1 LTNWSQI
8 FKKKKLDEDSF
19 DHARVTTGLS
29 LQKDLIQA
37 NAVADSTVVETVD
50 EAAATEVV
58 VAETVDE
65 AATEVV
71 VAETVDEVATEVVVA
86 ETVDEAAE
94 TEVVVDSDNVAK
106 AAVAVPADT
115 DFKSD

>member
-8 FKKKKLDEDSF
+8 SKKKKLDEDSF
-19 DHARVTTGLS
+19 DHARVTTGLL

-37 NAVADSTVVETVD
+37 NAVADSTVVEIVD
-50 EAAATEVV
+50 EVATEVV

>member
-1 LTNWSQI
+1 MTNWSQI

-19 DHARVTTGLS
+19 DHARVTTGHL

-37 NAVADSTVVETVD
+37 NAVADSTVAETVD
-50 EAAATEVV
+50 EAATEVV

-71 VAETVDEVATEVVVA
+71 V
-86 ETVDEAAE
+86 
-94 TEVVVDSDNVAK
+94 DSDNVAK
-106 AAVAVPADT
+106 VAVAAPVDI
-115 DFKSD
+115 DFNLD